1 MQVTW
6 IQDPGKFTFVLLDPD
21 HNDDQGQPAMAG
33 DVNLF
38 WSIDDDD
45 GDSMIAEVSVMVAE
59 PQSKRKGIA
68 EEAVGL
74 IMAYA
79 VVHLGMKGF
88 RAKIGEGNVA
98 SLSMFVDKLGYVEVG
113 RSSVFKEVT
122 LERKLDDVLAE
133 MGKQLKVSRWRER
146 WWGGESEGGGSSND

>member
-6 IQDPGKFTFVLLDPD
+6 IQDPGKFTFILLDPD

-38 WSIDDDD
+38 WTNGNNIDNIDDDD
-45 GDSMIAEVSVMVAE
+45 DDDSMIAEVSVMVAE
-59 PQSKRKGIA
+59 PQSRRKGIA
-68 EEAVGL
+68 EEAVVQ

-79 VVHLGMKGF
+79 AVHFRMKRY

-98 SLSMFVDKLGYVEVG
+98 SLRMFVDKLGYTEVG
-113 RSSVFKEVT
+113 RCGVFKEVT
-122 LERKLDDVLAE
+122 LERKVDDVLVE
-133 MGKQLKVSRWRER
+133 MGKQLKVSRWQER
-146 WWGGESEGGGSSND
+146 